1 MNKDVLAQKI
11 KDIEDGFLPYLPEE
25 TGYQE
30 IVLQAVN
37 YSIRVG
43 GKRLR
48 PLFMYEMYCLMGGRD
63 ELVIRPF
70 MMAMEMIHT
79 YSLVHDDLP
88 AMDNDD
94 YRRGQLTTHK
104 KYGEDM
110 GILAGDALLNL
121 AYETAFLAFDS
132 RTESR
137 RISKALRILAHKAG
151 IYGMVGGQ
159 VVDVENNGVFVDE
172 ATLYYVYK
180 NKTAALI
187 EGSLMIGAVLA
198 GASEEQLD
206 TVESIG
212 TDLGIAFQIQDDI
225 LDVTGD
231 EEKIGKPVHSDEKNK
246 KATFV
251 AVRGLEESKKRVKE
265 YTDRA
270 LQRLDSLEAE
280 EERSQ
285 QFLHDLMAS
294 LAGREK

>member
-1 MNKDVLAQKI
+1 MNHDILAQKI
-11 KDIEDGFLPYLPEE
+11 KDIEDGFLPFLPEE

-30 IVLQAVN
+30 TVLRAVN
-37 YSIRVG
+37 YSLRAG

-48 PLFMYEMYCLMGGRD
+48 PLFMYEMYQIKGGTD
-63 ELVIRPF
+63 EAVIRPF

-104 KYGEDM
+104 KFGEDM

-121 AYETAFLAFDS
+121 AYETAFQAFGSGTD
-132 RTESR
+132 SR
-137 RISKALRILAHKAG
+137 RIAGALQILGHKAG
-151 IYGMVGGQ
+151 ICGMVGGQ
-159 VVDVENNGVFVDE
+159 VVDVENNGHFLDE
-172 ATLYYVYK
+172 DTLYYVYK

-187 EGSLMIGAVLA
+187 EGSLMIGAILA
-198 GASEEQLD
+198 GASEEELD
-206 TVESIG
+206 TAESIG

-231 EEKIGKPVHSDEKNK
+231 EEKIGKPVHSDAKNEKS
-246 KATFV
+246 TYV
-251 AVRGLEESKKRVKE
+251 VMHGLEESRRRVKE

-270 LQRLDSLEAE
+270 LARLDYIAAADEK
-280 EERSQ
+280 ERL
-285 QFLHDLMAS
+285 FLRELMAS
-294 LAGREK
+294 LVNREN